1 MSQGQKVI
9 VAGTGISGI
18 AAAKLLLEIGGE
30 VVLYDGNAD
39 QDPEKIK
46 ASFKEQAKVTVV
58 LGELK
63 RTDLVGVEL
72 CIVSPGVPM
81 DSPFVATI
89 VDAKIPIWGEIQ
101 LAYHC
106 AKGKLAAITGT
117 NGKTTTTALTGEI
130 MKAHYESVFV
140 VGNIGI
146 PYTQVALETQDES
159 VTVAEI
165 SSFQLETIMDF
176 HPNVSAILNIT
187 PDHLNRHYTMDCYVQ
202 TKEKIAMNQKG
213 SEVCVLNFDDDY
225 LREFGEHTTAKVV
238 WFSRFTKPDRGAYM
252 EGDMICYTDGI
263 RSQELLNVHD
273 MNLIGAHNYENVMA
287 AVCITKAA
295 GIPDEIIVEQI
306 KQFKA
311 VEHRIEFVT
320 EKNGV
325 RYYNDSKGT
334 NPEAAVK
341 AIEAMT
347 RPTVLIGGGYDKGSE
362 FDLYVKAFK
371 DRVKLLVLIGQTSDK
386 IEATA
391 KKYGFTNIIKAESLK
406 EVVDICAEN
415 AKDGDAV
422 LLSPACASWGMFD
435 NYEQRG
441 RLFKEYVNAL

>member
-1 MSQGQKVI
+1 
-9 VAGTGISGI
+9 
-18 AAAKLLLEIGGE
+18 
-30 VVLYDGNAD
+30 
-39 QDPEKIK
+39 
-46 ASFKEQAKVTVV
+46 
-58 LGELK
+58 
-63 RTDLVGVEL
+63 
-72 CIVSPGVPM
+72 
-81 DSPFVATI
+81 
-89 VDAKIPIWGEIQ
+89 
-101 LAYHC
+101 
-106 AKGKLAAITGT
+106 
-117 NGKTTTTALTGEI
+117 
-130 MKAHYESVFV
+130 
-140 VGNIGI
+140 
-146 PYTQVALETQDES
+146 
-159 VTVAEI
+159 
-165 SSFQLETIMDF
+165 
-176 HPNVSAILNIT
+176 
-187 PDHLNRHYTMDCYVQ
+187 
-202 TKEKIAMNQKG
+202 
-213 SEVCVLNFDDDY
+213 
-225 LREFGEHTTAKVV
+225 
-238 WFSRFTKPDRGAYM
+238 
-252 EGDMICYTDGI
+252 
-263 RSQELLNVHD
+263 
-273 MNLIGAHNYENVMA
+273 MA

-422 LLSPACASWGMFD
+422 LLSPACASWGMFK

-441 RLFKEYVNAL
+441 DKFKELVNQL